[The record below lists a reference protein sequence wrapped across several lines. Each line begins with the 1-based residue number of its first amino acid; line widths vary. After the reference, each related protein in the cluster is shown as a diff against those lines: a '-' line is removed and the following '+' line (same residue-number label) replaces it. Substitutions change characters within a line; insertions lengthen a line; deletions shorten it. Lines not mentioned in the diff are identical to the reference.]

1 LPTNPSACRHRKQVV
16 AVARY
21 HESPH
26 TGDGAALADLLTAV
40 GSGDRAAFAA
50 LFDRTAALVYGTA
63 LRILRDPT
71 QSEEVTQEAFLDVWR
86 TAARFDSSRGS
97 AVAWVSTIA
106 HHRAVDRVCAER
118 AAAERERR
126 VLAAQ
131 VAYDEVV
138 ESAHA
143 NLEHERVRRCL
154 SALTDL
160 QREAVVLAYYGGYT
174 YREVASLLDVP
185 TGTIKTRMRDGLIRL
200 RDCLGVDE

>member
-1 LPTNPSACRHRKQVV
+1 M
-16 AVARY
+16 AVARSY
-21 HESPH
+21 ESPH

-50 LFDRTAALVYGTA
+50 LFDRTAAIVYGTV
-63 LRILRDPT
+63 LRVLRDPA
-71 QSEEVTQEAFLDVWR
+71 QSEEVAQEAYLEVWR
-86 TAARFDSSRGS
+86 TAARFDPRRGS

-106 HHRAVDRVCAER
+106 HHRAVDRVRAER
-118 AAAERERR
+118 ATIERERR
-126 VLAAQ
+126 VLPAA
-131 VAYDEVV
+131 VAYDQVV

-174 YREVASLLDVP
+174 YREVAMLLDVP
-185 TGTIKTRMRDGLIRL
+185 TGTLKTRMRDGLIRL
-200 RDCLGVDE
+200 RDCLGVGE

>member
-1 LPTNPSACRHRKQVV
+1 M
-16 AVARY
+16 AVARA

-26 TGDGAALADLLTAV
+26 PGDGAALAELLTAV

-50 LFDRTAALVYGTA
+50 LFDRTVAIVYGTA
-63 LRILRDPT
+63 LRVLRDPG
-71 QSEEVTQEAFLDVWR
+71 QSEEVTQETFLDVWR
-86 TAARFDSSRGS
+86 TAARFEPSRGS

-106 HHRAVDRVCAER
+106 HHRAVDRVRAER

-126 VLAAQ
+126 ILPAQ
-131 VAYDEVV
+131 VPYDDVV

-154 SALTDL
+154 STLTDL

-174 YREVASLLDVP
+174 YREVATLLGVP
-185 TGTIKTRMRDGLIRL
+185 TGTLKTRMRDGLIRL
-200 RDCLGVDE
+200 RDCLGVAE